1 LFAPKGLVTS
11 LVVNIVQNERGT
23 KKSDFDSL
31 LDIVA
36 NHKIVLM
43 VVVNKE
49 PKVAFD
55 NKVYPETYYHHRPSH
70 VYK

>member
-1 LFAPKGLVTS
+1 MFAFKGPVTS
-11 LVVNIVQNERGT
+11 LVVNIVQNEKGT
-23 KKSDFDSL
+23 KKSNFDFL

-49 PKVAFD
+49 PKVAFE
-55 NKVYPETYYHHRPSH
+55 NKVYPETYYHHRLGH
-70 VYK
+70 EYK

>member
-1 LFAPKGLVTS
+1 LFAPIGLVTS
-11 LVVNIVQNERGT
+11 LGVNIVQNERGT

-31 LDIVA
+31 LYIVA

-49 PKVAFD
+49 PKVAFE
-55 NKVYPETYYHHRPSH
+55 NKMYPEIYYHHNH
-70 VYK
+70 VYR